1 MAKLGPYLFDAPRMS
16 EQQIEAIVRQELSEF
31 IGRPYTL
38 WNRLAI
44 DNKIHVLLSELGA
57 VCRYCLEN
65 NYTGLQRAN
74 GKWWAFPPRGV
85 MPVCLEIP
93 ENNDIF
99 DRIERIFYG
108 YLQSIE
114 SWAERLESK

>member
-38 WNRLAI
+38 WIRRAI

-57 VCRYCLEN
+57 VTAWRITTLGFKGLMEN
-65 NYTGLQRAN
+65 GGRFLLGA
-74 GKWWAFPPRGV
+74 
-85 MPVCLEIP
+85 
-93 ENNDIF
+93 
-99 DRIERIFYG
+99 
-108 YLQSIE
+108 
-114 SWAERLESK
+114 